1 MSDNDAAA
9 SGGNPASKSRLP
21 TIIQVIEACIDA
33 AGIGTIAGAIYLL
46 YKDLELYPACDPG
59 TVVSG
64 PDANGVYNLLKC
76 TPLYFNMSEYDDSI
90 DDLMIA
96 DDDGAEQCK
105 EKRSMR
111 PCDLGAILICE
122 GAFDSEF
129 MLTKVCA
136 VAWALAQLYL
146 AIPIM
151 LGGENTFNLLGL
163 FNSFCVSAI
172 PLLVKPVTGILVT
185 LNGQG
190 CEPNA
195 ECVTFPTSGDL
206 VSLSIAWKTGQ
217 LAMAVNMR
225 ETSTKKIN
233 ALALSIGAIGGA
245 FAQSFFLSAIVAS
258 LSEAGGIDSAQTFA
272 KNYSGIDTN
281 SSNFTTVADIVMPV
295 GFSVASDPAQIVNCE
310 YTLIICNVFNAKILI
325 VLTILLTDV
334 KVAITGSC
342 AVFAVSQLPFCLG
355 FTLYFLL
362 ITFLYL
368 FKLPVGLYRCSSK
381 SYDGIS
387 KCRIWI
393 VNVCRGYKRRHR
405 RRND

>member
-1 MSDNDAAA
+1 MSNNDAAA

-21 TIIQVIEACIDA
+21 TKFQVFEACIDA

-46 YKDLELYPACDPG
+46 YKDLESYPACDPG

-64 PDANGVYNLLKC
+64 PDADGIYDLLKC
-76 TPLYFNMSEYDDSI
+76 TPINFNDDSI
-90 DDLMIA
+90 DDFIA
-96 DDDGAEQCK
+96 DDDGAEQCE

-225 ETSTKKIN
+225 ETSTKKVN

-245 FAQSFFLSAIVAS
+245 FAQSFFLSAIVAA

-272 KNYSGIDTN
+272 TNYSGIDTN
-281 SSNFTTVADIVMPV
+281 SSNFTTVADIVVPG

-310 YTLIICNVFNAKILI
+310 YTLIICTVFDAKILI
-325 VLTILLTDV
+325 VLTIVLTDI

-342 AVFAVSQLPFCLG
+342 AAFAVSQLPFCIG
-355 FTLYFLL
+355 FTLYSLL
-362 ITFLYL
+362 VTFLNNASWPLPL
-368 FKLPVGLYRCSSK
+368 FFE
-381 SYDGIS
+381 I
-387 KCRIWI
+387 I
-393 VNVCRGYKRRHR
+393 
-405 RRND
+405 